1 MPTAK
6 QGDTVAIDFVVKTD
20 AGQVVGNTEESGPQV
35 VTLGKQEIFP
45 AIEAALDGMEVG
57 SVQQVKI
64 ESENAF
70 GPRNEQLVIDV
81 PRENLPPEPAP
92 QPGMQLSAQGQD
104 GQPIQLVITE
114 VQENSVKADGNHPL
128 AGEDLTFG
136 VTLVEIKEAA

>member
-6 QGDTVAIDFVVKTD
+6 NGDTVAIDFVVKTE

-45 AIEAALDGMEVG
+45 QIEAALDGMEVG

-92 QPGMQLSAQGQD
+92 QPGMALNAQSPD
-104 GQPIQLVITE
+104 GQPMTLYILE
-114 VQENSVKADGNHPL
+114 VGDEAIKADGNHPL
-128 AGEDLTFG
+128 AGEDVTFD
-136 VTLVEIKEAA
+136 VTLRDIKQAA

>member
-6 QGDTVAIDFVVKTD
+6 NGDTVAIDFVVKTD

-45 AIEAALDGMEVG
+45 AIEAALDE
-57 SVQQVKI
+57 
-64 ESENAF
+64 
-70 GPRNEQLVIDV
+70 
-81 PRENLPPEPAP
+81 PEP